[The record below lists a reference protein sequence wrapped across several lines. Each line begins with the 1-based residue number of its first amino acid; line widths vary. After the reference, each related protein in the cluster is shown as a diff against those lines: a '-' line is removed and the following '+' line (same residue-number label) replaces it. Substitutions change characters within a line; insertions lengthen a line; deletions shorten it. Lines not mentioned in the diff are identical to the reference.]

1 MRYLFRARR
10 LGVALLLGGALAASP
25 VSATVICVPNVGIAG
40 TCDVAAAS
48 IGAGIALANV
58 GGGDIV
64 LVGPGTW
71 SEFVTIDRSLA
82 LRSTGGR
89 AVTTIAPPVTPTAN
103 LGTVRVAPGVNGV
116 EIGGPSSGFTI
127 QGVDNVSPGIESA
140 AVYFQGNHSI
150 VTVRDNE
157 IVAAGDAGL
166 MSEFGGVNS
175 GFLIQG
181 NVFSGQT
188 FTGPTPAGNGFA
200 LQFTLPN
207 VPRQLVVMGGGAG
220 GGSTSSIS
228 FVGNQVTGTAGAI
241 NASLQEQGNNLVTI
255 DTNGGTISGNTFAGT
270 TTRFGVSFR
279 ARGPNTVITGNT
291 FVATGLESLT
301 LGLPATGHLFVQTT
315 GADLAT
321 IAAANAFDK
330 GVYVNATTGTL
341 GLSIELAVSAVPVST
356 TVEVLPGVYDE
367 QVSITTNGVTVN
379 GTGAVVRP
387 SSLVSDATQG
397 SPCSNGVGT
406 AIVLVAGAS
415 GVTLN
420 GLTVDGS
427 LINPMPA
434 RFIGLYFRNA
444 SGSVN
449 GGSVMNVKNSP
460 LDGAQNGQGIYIQA
474 KGPNVAI
481 VDVTG
486 VTVSGIQKNGITYNG
501 CGCAD
506 AVDGIA
512 SGTASGNIV
521 TGAGDVPVIAQ
532 NAIQVGFGAGPVTI
546 SDNTI
551 AGHRYTGNPSNGT
564 AAGILVFS
572 SKNNVITGN
581 EISDGN
587 NGIVFQG
594 GSFGLCLPGDSTG
607 NVATCNRVTGHDL
620 FSYDVG
626 ISADAAANVV
636 EDNAIAGNAT
646 GIDGTAITSGSLD
659 AENNWFGCATGPNTA
674 GCDTT
679 AGAVDATPFRAAI
692 PPCLTCT
699 ADADCTDGLTCTG
712 TETCQAGSCVAG
724 TPVDCSGSSD
734 QCNVGTCLEPAGT
747 CIATPKPNGTACTSG
762 DVCTLPD
769 TCQGG
774 VCLAGGIGDGDG
786 DTICDPDDNCPVDP
800 NTDQRNIDGEDGG
813 DPCDPSEGALNP
825 TRLRLK
831 ASGGGAN
838 PNGSVQ
844 LKGDFLATLPG
855 EVFSPSAG
863 ITVYVEDALGQART
877 VTFAAGDCSIKPT
890 KITCR
895 TPDKAS
901 KASFSQRPTA
911 PGLWRF
917 TIVSK
922 KQALTAPFL
931 GPVDVVLSYDGSI
944 DRTGVITDCAAS
956 FTRLTCRE
964 F

>member
-1 MRYLFRARR
+1 MVRVSRG
-10 LGVALLLGGALAASP
+10 LGVALLALGVASVASD
-25 VSATVICVPNVGIAG
+25 VSAAVICVPNAGISGACG
-40 TCDVAAAS
+40 PTAPS

-58 GGGDIV
+58 GGGDVV

-71 SEFVTIDRSLA
+71 TEFVAIDRSLA
-82 LRSTGGR
+82 LRSSGGR
-89 AVTTIAPPVTPTAN
+89 AVTTIAPPTTPTAN
-103 LGTVRVAPGVNGV
+103 LGTIRVAPGVNGV
-116 EIGGPSSGFTI
+116 EIGGPGSGFTI
-127 QGVDNVSPGIESA
+127 QGVDNLSPGIESA

-157 IVAAGDAGL
+157 IVAAGDSGL
-166 MSEFGGVNS
+166 STEFGAVNS
-175 GFLIQG
+175 AYLIQD

-200 LQFTLPN
+200 QQFTLPN

-220 GGSTSSIS
+220 GGSTSSVS
-228 FVGNQVTGTAGAI
+228 FIGNQVTGSAGGI
-241 NASLQEQGNNLVTI
+241 NGTGQEQGNNLVTI

-279 ARGPNTVITGNT
+279 ARGPNTVISGNT
-291 FVATGLESLT
+291 FVSTGLEALT
-301 LGLPATGHLFVQTT
+301 LGLPATGHLFVQST

-321 IAAANAFDK
+321 LAAANTFDK

-356 TVEVLPGVYDE
+356 TVVAMPGVYDE
-367 QVSITTNGVTVN
+367 QVSITTNGVTLDA
-379 GTGAVVRP
+379 TGAIVRP
-387 SSLVSDATQG
+387 TSLVSDVTQG

-406 AIVLVAGAS
+406 AIVLVSGAT

-434 RFIGLYFRNA
+434 RTIGLYFRNA
-444 SGSVN
+444 SGAVV
-449 GGSVMNVKNSP
+449 GGSVMNVKNAP
-460 LDGAQNGQGIYIQA
+460 LDGVQNGQGIYVQA
-474 KGPNVAI
+474 KGPNVAA

-486 VTVSGIQKNGITYNG
+486 VTISGIQKNGITYNG

-506 AVDGIA
+506 AVDGVA
-512 SGTASGNIV
+512 TGTVSGSLV

-532 NAIQVGFGAGPVTI
+532 NGVQVGFGAGPVTI

-551 AGHRYTGNPSNGT
+551 TGHRYTGNPSNGT

-581 EISDGN
+581 DVSDGN

-594 GSFGLCLPGDSTG
+594 GSFGLCVAGDTTG
-607 NVATCNRVTGHDL
+607 NVATCNRITGHDL

-626 ISADAAANVV
+626 VSSDAAANTI
-636 EDNAIAGNAT
+636 EDNAIAGNTT
-646 GIDGTAITSGSLD
+646 GVDGTAIGSGSLD
-659 AENNWFGCATGPNTA
+659 AENNWWGCATGPNTA

-679 AGAVDATPFRAAI
+679 TGSVDASPFRASI
-692 PPCLTCT
+692 PPCLSCT
-699 ADADCTDGLTCTG
+699 TNAECDDGLTCTG
-712 TETCQAGSCVAG
+712 SETCQAGTCAPG

-747 CIATPKPNGTACTSG
+747 CTAVPKPNGTACTSG

-769 TCQGG
+769 TCQAG

-800 NTDQRNIDGEDGG
+800 NTDQSNIDSEDGG
-813 DPCDPSEGALNP
+813 DVCDPSEGALNP

-831 ASGGGAN
+831 ASGAGPN

-844 LKGDFLATLPG
+844 VKGDFLATLPG
-855 EVFSPSAG
+855 EVFTPASG
-863 ITVYVEDALGQART
+863 IVVFVEDALGQSRT
-877 VTFAAGDCSIKPT
+877 ITFAAGDCSVKPT

-895 TPDKAS
+895 TPDKSS

-944 DRTGVITDCAAS
+944 DRTGVISDCAATFS
-956 FTRLTCRE
+956 RLTCRE

>member
-1 MRYLFRARR
+1 MRYSVRVSR
-10 LGVALLLGGALAASP
+10 LGVALLVAGLLGASP
-25 VSATVICVPNVGIAG
+25 ASATVICVPSTGIAG

-48 IGAGIALANV
+48 IGAGIALASP
-58 GGGDIV
+58 GGGDLV

-71 SEFVTIDRSLA
+71 SEFVVVDRSVA

-89 AVTTIAPPVTPTAN
+89 AVTTIAPPATPTAT
-103 LGTVRVAPGVNGV
+103 LGTVRVAPGVNAV

-127 QGVDNVSPGIESA
+127 QGVDNLSPGIESA

-157 IVAAGDAGL
+157 IVAAGDAAL
-166 MSEFGGVNS
+166 MTEFGAVIS

-188 FTGPTPAGNGFA
+188 FTGPTPAGSGFGQ
-200 LQFTLPN
+200 QFTLPN
-207 VPRQLVVMGGGAG
+207 VPRQLVVIGGGAG
-220 GGSTSSIS
+220 GGNTSSVS
-228 FVGNQVTGTAGAI
+228 FIGNQVTGSAGGI
-241 NASLQEQGNNLVTI
+241 NASAQEQGNNLVTI

-291 FVATGLESLT
+291 FASTGLESLA
-301 LGLPATGHLFVQTT
+301 LGLPETGHLFIQST

-321 IAAANAFDK
+321 IVAANTFDK

-341 GLSIELAVSAVPVST
+341 GLSIELAVSAVPPAT

-367 QVSITTNGVTVN
+367 QVSITTSNVTVN
-379 GTGAVVRP
+379 ATGAIVRP
-387 SSLVSDATQG
+387 TSVVSDVTQG

-406 AIVLVAGAS
+406 AIVLVSGAT

-420 GLTVDGS
+420 GLTIDGS
-427 LINPMPA
+427 LISPMPA

-444 SGSVN
+444 SGAVN
-449 GGSVMNVKNSP
+449 GGAVMNVKNSP

-474 KGPNVAI
+474 KGPNVAA

-486 VTVSGIQKNGITYNG
+486 VTISGIQKNGITYNG

-506 AVDGIA
+506 AVDGVA
-512 SGTASGNIV
+512 TGTLSNSLV

-532 NAIQVGFGAGPVTI
+532 NGVQVGFGAGPVTI
-546 SDNTI
+546 TGNTVT
-551 AGHRYTGNPSNGT
+551 GHRYTGNPANGT
-564 AAGILVFS
+564 SSNILVFS
-572 SKNNVITGN
+572 AKNNVITDN

-587 NGIVFQG
+587 YGIVLQG

-607 NVATCNRVTGHDL
+607 NVASCNRITGHDL
-620 FSYDVG
+620 FSYDAGV
-626 ISADAAANVV
+626 SADAAANTI
-636 EDNAIAGNAT
+636 EDNAITGNTT
-646 GIDGTAITSGSLD
+646 GIDGTAIGSGTLD

-679 AGAVDATPFRAAI
+679 DGAVDATPFRAAI
-692 PPCLTCT
+692 PPCLTCS
-699 ADADCTDGLTCTG
+699 ADAQCDDGLTCTG
-712 TETCQAGSCVAG
+712 SETCQAGSCVAG
-724 TPVDCSGSSD
+724 TPVDCSPSSD
-734 QCNVGTCLEPAGT
+734 QCNVGTCTEPAGS
-747 CIATPKPNGTACTSG
+747 CIAVPQPNGTACTSG
-762 DVCTLPD
+762 DVCNVPD

-774 VCLAGGIGDGDG
+774 VCLSGGVGDADG
-786 DTICDPDDNCPVDP
+786 DTICDTYDNCPLHP
-800 NTDQRNIDGEDGG
+800 NPSQRNIDGEDGG

-825 TRLRLK
+825 TRVRLK
-831 ASGGGAN
+831 ASGAGPN
-838 PNGSVQ
+838 PTGTVQ
-844 LKGDFLATLPG
+844 VKGDFLASLPG
-855 EVFSPSAG
+855 EVFTPSDG
-863 ITVYVEDALGQART
+863 ITLVVEDALGQSRT
-877 VTFAAGDCSIKPT
+877 ITFAAGDCTIKPT

-895 TPDKAS
+895 TPNKAS
-901 KASFSQRPTA
+901 KASFTRRPTA

-917 TIVSK
+917 TVSSK
-922 KQALTAPFL
+922 KQPLAAPFL
-931 GPVDVVLSYDGSI
+931 GPVDVVLSYDAGV
-944 DRTGVITDCAAS
+944 DRTGIISDCAANFS
-956 FTRLTCRE
+956 RLTCRE